1 MWAGGRFNGMT
12 IDAEYKFNVVNGGYL
27 RNWTDFALDTNSI
40 LHDGDNA
47 VASHGLYPRW
57 FLFQSGVYF
66 EESAQFNLIF
76 SADTIENQKLCGG
89 QLSAVVAAKFS
100 SSGVQEIF
108 SLQKSD

>member
-1 MWAGGRFNGMT
+1 MPVFSDATDLVVHLSGHMWAGGRFNGRT

-89 QLSAVVAAKFS
+89 
-100 SSGVQEIF
+100 
-108 SLQKSD
+108 